1 MVVHA
6 TWLCL
11 VSKAEA
17 AGKTEF
23 LTVPNGFTLIDRHFG
38 EEPWDQRTSGTSQK
52 WIEMVQNS
60 KASCFTLLKRITNSK
75 MSIQK
80 SGQSTVTLNR
90 VASIGPMAPCRSHHR
105 NRTRQ
110 ERIFEKIRQ
119 ELNPVMSPV
128 TCKPAVRKRM
138 KKAGT

>member
-38 EEPWDQRTSGTSQK
+38 EEPWDQRTSGT
-52 WIEMVQNS
+52 
-60 KASCFTLLKRITNSK
+60 TLKGWK
-75 MSIQK
+75 
-80 SGQSTVTLNR
+80 TVR
-90 VASIGPMAPCRSHHR
+90 
-105 NRTRQ
+105 
-110 ERIFEKIRQ
+110 
-119 ELNPVMSPV
+119 
-128 TCKPAVRKRM
+128 PAVSLSLIELPN
-138 KKAGT
+138 